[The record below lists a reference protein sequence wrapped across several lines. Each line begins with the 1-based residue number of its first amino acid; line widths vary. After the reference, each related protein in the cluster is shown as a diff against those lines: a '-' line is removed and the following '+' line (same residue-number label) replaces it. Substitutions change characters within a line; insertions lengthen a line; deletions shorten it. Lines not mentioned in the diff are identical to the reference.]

1 MRRLFRRRTVR
12 VYLEGREA
20 LRFRRV
26 RGASGEPALD
36 LVYGAPDVPDD
47 VVARVRDDIL
57 RRWHY
62 REDDGQ

>member
-1 MRRLFRRRTVR
+1 

-26 RGASGEPALD
+26 RGPSGEPALD
-36 LVYGAPDVPDD
+36 LVYRAPDVPDD
-47 VVARVRDDIL
+47 VVAGVRDDIL
-57 RRWHY
+57 RRWHH